1 MSFGAIVGGV
11 VAAGAS
17 MAGSMMSADAAGD
30 AANAQIAAQREAN
43 ASNEKIA
50 NQQIQYLKQSRDQAN
65 AMQRPFANIGLN
77 AQNRLAYMLG
87 LGNTAYDFNDQY
99 GAEKKPFE
107 YSWNNWVS
115 DNKVQLDKLMKAK
128 PKVGTTEYKTWQK
141 KVSNINLN
149 MNEGSNLAKSA
160 YERWKKSKEE
170 MYNKAPNNQPMYKS
184 RKVPVNKTYGSLMKD
199 FTLQDFRA
207 DPGYNFRMQQGNQQL
222 NNQLSAMGLRESGR
236 ALKEGL
242 RFSQGLADQTYNDAF
257 NRYNINRQNKY
268 NFLSGVGGS
277 GQQAAQQI
285 ASNANSFGAGAS
297 NVLGNQMQLSN
308 QNIVGQGDSRAA
320 GLIGQGNA
328 WNQGISSIGS
338 SFGMMAGLYGGGGGG
353 GVVPIPRGGGG
364 GGNRY
369 PNLENA
375 GFMA

>member
-1 MSFGAIVGGV
+1 MKLLKSFIWILQGCPLYFAGISAGTAAA
-11 VAAGAS
+11 VAASAAAGI
-17 MAGSMMSADAAGD
+17 AGSAMSADAAGD

-87 LGNTAYDFNDQY
+87 LGNQAYDFNDQY
-99 GAEKKPFE
+99 GNKPEFS
-107 YSWNNWVS
+107 YTWNNWVA

-128 PKVGTTEYKTWQK
+128 PKVGSAEYKTWQK

-149 MNEGSNLAKSA
+149 MNQNSSLANA
-160 YERWKKSKEE
+160 AFERWKKGREE
-170 MYNKAPNNQPMYKS
+170 AYNKAPNNQPMYKS

-207 DPGYNFRMQQGNQQL
+207 DPGYNFRLQQGNQQL

-257 NRYNINRQNKY
+257 NRYNINRQNKF

-285 ASNANSFGAGAS
+285 ASNANQFGAGAS

-308 QNIVGQGDSRAA
+308 QNITGQGDSRAA
-320 GLIGQGNA
+320 GLIAQGNA
-328 WNQGISSIGS
+328 WNQGLSSVGS
-338 SFGMMAGLYGGGGGG
+338 AFGMMAGNKWG
-353 GVVPIPRGGGG
+353 
-364 GGNRY
+364 
-369 PNLENA
+369 A
-375 GFMA
+375 

>member
-17 MAGSMMSADAAGD
+17 LAGSMMSADAAGG

-87 LGNTAYDFNDQY
+87 LGNTAYQFNDQY
-99 GAEKKPFE
+99 GNQPAFN
-107 YSWNNWVS
+107 YSWNNWVA
-115 DNKVQLDKLMKAK
+115 DNKLQLDKLMKAK
-128 PKVGTTEYKTWQK
+128 PKVGSAEYKTWQK

-149 MNEGSNLAKSA
+149 MNEGSSLAKSA
-160 YERWKKSKEE
+160 FERWKKSKEE
-170 MYNKAPNNQPMYKS
+170 AYNKAPNNQPMYKTQ
-184 RKVPVNKTYGSLMKD
+184 KVPITKGYGSLMKD

-207 DPGYNFRMQQGNQQL
+207 DPGYNFRLQQGNQQL

-257 NRYNINRQNKY
+257 NRYNINRQNKF

-285 ASNANSFGAGAS
+285 ASNANQFGAGAS

-308 QNIVGQGDSRAA
+308 QNITGMGDSRAA
-320 GLIGQGNA
+320 GLIGQSNA
-328 WNQGISSIGS
+328 WTGGLNNISN
-338 SFGMMAGLYGGGGGG
+338 MAGLY
-353 GVVPIPRGGGG
+353 
-364 GGNRY
+364 
-369 PNLENA
+369 A
-375 GFMA
+375 GYKSGMFKGSA